1 MSLPAIPDLKLRLGN
16 TAEDREWNKLREA
29 ILSLWRR
36 PEDPARLLFATR
48 RQFAL
53 YQAPDLKIMMRQG
66 TLLDTYRTNDNST
79 PPLSSWYMVG
89 TEMGGAIES
98 TPIALTVATGTH
110 GFWLQF
116 THGTAS
122 ANSTG
127 VGRNGD
133 VGFPQVDTY
142 SAVELVAESSYQD
155 GTRGVALV
163 ASGTNK
169 SFIFLGTV
177 VVDGAGLATIT
188 QSTFGPL
195 HTPAISYLGTVKAGS
210 SSNLEI
216 ASDGGLKVL
225 ASSATTWNAK
235 AGPVDTGS
243 DVHHTHT

>member
-36 PEDPARLLFATR
+36 PEDPARLLFAVR

-89 TEMGGAIES
+89 DEMGGAIES
-98 TPIALTVATGTH
+98 PPIALTVSASTTY

-116 THGTAS
+116 THGSVS

-133 VGFPQVDTY
+133 AGFPQVDEY
-142 SAVELVAESSYQD
+142 AAVELVAESSYQD

-169 SFIFLGTV
+169 SYIFLGTV
-177 VVDGAGLATIT
+177 VVDSAGLATIT

-195 HTPAISYLGTVKAGS
+195 HTPAISYLGTVA
-210 SSNLEI
+210 
-216 ASDGGLKVL
+216 
-225 ASSATTWNAK
+225 
-235 AGPVDTGS
+235 PPMDTGS
-243 DVHHTHT
+243 DVSHTHT